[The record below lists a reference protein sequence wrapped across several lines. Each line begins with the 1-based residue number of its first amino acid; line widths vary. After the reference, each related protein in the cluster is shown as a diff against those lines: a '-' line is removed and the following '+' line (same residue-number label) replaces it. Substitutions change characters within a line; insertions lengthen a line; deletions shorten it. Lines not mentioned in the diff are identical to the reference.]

1 MDFVALDFETANSSR
16 GSVCSIGLVEY
27 QNGKLKNEYYR
38 LVKPKRNY
46 FSSFNISIHGITK
59 RDVEDAYEFDEL
71 WEKEIHGLL
80 EGKLVVAHNAQFD
93 MSVLRAV
100 LDQYNLPYPMLA
112 YNCTVNIA
120 KKIWHLPQY
129 KLNHVSDYLGIPLNH
144 HQALDDAKASAQIL
158 LKAGEH
164 LEAKDEKDLINKTG
178 TTNGMMFGTGY
189 EPARINK
196 KKPAQK
202 PEAKSFISATSEF
215 DISQKV

>member
-27 QNGKLKNEYYR
+27 ENGKLKKEYYR

-59 RDVEDAYEFDEL
+59 QDVEGAYEFDEL

-100 LDQYNLPYPMLA
+100 LDQYNLPYPI
-112 YNCTVNIA
+112 V
-120 KKIWHLPQY
+120 WHWL
-129 KLNHVSDYLGIPLNH
+129 
-144 HQALDDAKASAQIL
+144 
-158 LKAGEH
+158 
-164 LEAKDEKDLINKTG
+164 
-178 TTNGMMFGTGY
+178 
-189 EPARINK
+189 
-196 KKPAQK
+196 
-202 PEAKSFISATSEF
+202 
-215 DISQKV
+215 